1 MWLDRLVGAD
11 DVGTQISVVL
21 MKDSTDGEVWCGL
34 AHGQRFRFGGGT
46 SYKVGDKMTFHCWI
60 VTGFGV
66 DGDVL
71 LNPSSDSAVFSC
83 GPGTADS
90 RTTLSCCSGLGGIIL
105 GSSWAGFATQGMND
119 ISPLASKS
127 LAANFGPG
135 VVTGDLACPRVARD
149 LHQLCE
155 GISPILEAGFPC
167 QPYSVLGDRRG
178 SADERAAVLTSILR
192 LGWLTQCGGVV
203 LECVPGAS
211 ADQWVRS
218 TLSAFATK
226 MGFQTSDGILHLERF
241 WPSRRSRW
249 WWVATPSAW
258 KSIEIHDLPRSGW
271 QKLSDILKEWPV
283 WDVETESSLQWTQD
297 ELKYFRDV
305 RFGPDSRRL
314 NMSGQAPTALHSIG
328 AHFRACPCGCRGGK
342 FSDARLAQGGL
353 HSIEIRSARDPTVA
367 RHPHPQELGFL
378 QGIDLR
384 YRYQDP
390 PVDQLCLI
398 GDQPIWESSTF
409 EIGTLL
415 RGGGGP
421 TLTALQH
428 ILKSPD
434 MFERDVLIKRTQHHV
449 VPLPFFIW
457 DGGSMVEDAVRFKLQ
472 LESGCRHFLLP
483 KVFLRALLMI
493 ALPRLEGRSNGER
506 ALIFPNGKAEARLE
520 RMSQLLTHSLTLGS
534 SSLSKVSCKVV
545 VMRSG
550 NLLCQKCDQEPL
562 GQLFVDLTTPRI
574 FLQERKSLSV
584 GPLALLIIGSEHIDD
599 NRVHALTV
607 PARYAPS
614 GAPVL
619 VQCRALQ
626 LGDVKIEEA
635 GGPAP
640 EVGVLPTKVVRIQ
653 IFRDEFDGDWEAFTK
668 KPVRALIDR
677 LEPLQLCREA
687 GCTSSCHKYHPTVEE
702 NGVESAVVDLWGNRW
717 ASHEGKR
724 GEASEADVFSLFV
737 RIPESG
743 FNGLHK
749 ASGQGGIYIEPRLTD
764 GAGTDGAYAVIWLG
778 HLSGQQVRHI
788 VKTEEKAI
796 ATTRLGKRFG
806 IRVREANAST
816 GSKAWEIGARKE
828 PPSEVL
834 KLASGFVTV
843 PSSSD
848 AHGAVNT
855 KIQEVENR
863 VREQV
868 ESSLKA
874 HIGDLVQKDE
884 DMTSRGADDE
894 RLTRLEDEIVELR
907 EQGARFEEWFQ
918 QAGAVAKE
926 QQARWD
932 HFDQQLQSQ
941 ADFGNK
947 LAQSQ
952 LDKSLDQYFQK
963 QGTAISGRGDSPVS
977 VPSDDDDAPSDQ
989 GASMLDE
996 LEFIPWT
1003 IGELGELLLE
1013 PISKEIVLSKGGL
1026 RAVMGDFNAA
1036 PGTLSAHKLWRQC
1049 GWVEVQEEL
1058 FARFGVEP
1066 SPTCKGSSRP
1076 DQIWVCPELAR
1087 LLTATAVVP
1096 IFPDHDLL
1104 LAKFHVPNDV
1114 AFERH
1119 WQMPTKLP
1127 WHAVDKPALEAKL
1140 DTLEAPST
1148 SEDPTTELKRW
1159 ARRVEACVR
1168 DTVVDASIQ
1177 LIRVAHPFPE
1187 AGALKW
1193 TLEGVDAVVTP
1204 AADGYIV
1211 ESDLLLIDG
1220 QRLSCKVLVDEIAV
1234 IHDRLLRLWNARW
1247 GKHLNVPDDHWHR
1260 IVSFAANFLPRGHC
1274 PLPAI
1279 SFDVWIQ
1286 AVKSFKTFA
1295 ARGTDGIAREDLLSL
1310 PRKACLDLIEF
1321 FHRAEQGQGWPDQWL
1336 RAHMHCLAKK
1346 DDAEDVGS
1354 YRPITLFSLAYRVWA
1369 GIRAKQI
1376 LSFLGLFRFEHQSGF
1391 LPHAMASD
1399 VWFFVQAEI
1408 ETAYATG
1415 SQRCGLVADLV
1426 KAYNTIPRLPVKCF
1440 LNTVG
1445 APEALTACW
1454 HDFLGGLKRCFV
1466 VRNSVSDSALSFTG
1480 YPEGCPLSCCAMV
1493 CLDIAWHAYQQKFAP
1508 VVQHF
1513 SFVDNLE
1520 LVASDVRSLIRS
1532 FCVMEEFSRI
1542 CDLEIDRPKL
1552 YSWATSST
1560 NRRALEAG
1568 GFRIQLEARDL
1579 GGQAN
1584 YSAKSF
1590 VKTITARI
1598 DGIQSCFSD
1607 LRKSTLDTWAR
1618 VRCLSNALWP
1628 RALHGCESVRLG
1640 EGHFAKLRSGAMT
1653 ACRWNRPGSSP
1664 WVRIALLKTEILD
1677 PEFFQLWR
1685 SLWLIRRQCS
1695 TNHKLRALWALFMT
1709 SALASKAQGPF
1720 SKLVHLLHD
1729 IGWSINEHFCVE
1741 VPYGF
1746 QFNLLECSEAELKCL
1761 AAYFWRQKAAK
1772 HVKGR
1777 RSLADLDGYEAAHA
1791 EQFDRSLSRSDCE
1804 LLCIVRDGG
1813 HFTKDCISHFSSESG
1828 LCDLCQVEDSREH
1841 RFLTCPRYV
1850 GAREHF
1856 PDLASKWWAL
1866 KDSLA
1871 LHGLTSANPFK
1882 PLYWQALFALQNYE
1896 IEFRFPP
1903 PASDCWMIFTDGSGS
1918 NQQNKEL
1925 ALSAWAVISADEDD
1939 IVCSGWTPG
1948 LIQSVPR
1955 AETWALLAA
1964 VRWVSNEKGNAH
1976 IWIDNQGVVEV
1987 GRSLIS
1993 GFDLPDEVEN
2003 EDLWRPMGLA

>member
-1 MWLDRLVGAD
+1 MLFRVGEASLPGPP
-11 DVGTQISVVL
+11 V
-21 MKDSTDGEVWCGL
+21 
-34 AHGQRFRFGGGT
+34 
-46 SYKVGDKMTFHCWI
+46 KVGKC
-60 VTGFGV
+60 
-66 DGDVL
+66 
-71 LNPSSDSAVFSC
+71 A
-83 GPGTADS
+83 
-90 RTTLSCCSGLGGIIL
+90 
-105 GSSWAGFATQGMND
+105 
-119 ISPLASKS
+119 
-127 LAANFGPG
+127 
-135 VVTGDLACPRVARD
+135 
-149 LHQLCE
+149 
-155 GISPILEAGFPC
+155 
-167 QPYSVLGDRRG
+167 
-178 SADERAAVLTSILR
+178 
-192 LGWLTQCGGVV
+192 
-203 LECVPGAS
+203 
-211 ADQWVRS
+211 
-218 TLSAFATK
+218 
-226 MGFQTSDGILHLERF
+226 
-241 WPSRRSRW
+241 
-249 WWVATPSAW
+249 
-258 KSIEIHDLPRSGW
+258 
-271 QKLSDILKEWPV
+271 
-283 WDVETESSLQWTQD
+283 
-297 ELKYFRDV
+297 
-305 RFGPDSRRL
+305 
-314 NMSGQAPTALHSIG
+314 
-328 AHFRACPCGCRGGK
+328 GGK
-342 FSDARLAQGGL
+342 
-353 HSIEIRSARDPTVA
+353 
-367 RHPHPQELGFL
+367 
-378 QGIDLR
+378 
-384 YRYQDP
+384 
-390 PVDQLCLI
+390 
-398 GDQPIWESSTF
+398 
-409 EIGTLL
+409 
-415 RGGGGP
+415 
-421 TLTALQH
+421 
-428 ILKSPD
+428 
-434 MFERDVLIKRTQHHV
+434 
-449 VPLPFFIW
+449 PLP
-457 DGGSMVEDAVRFKLQ
+457 
-472 LESGCRHFLLP
+472 
-483 KVFLRALLMI
+483 
-493 ALPRLEGRSNGER
+493 
-506 ALIFPNGKAEARLE
+506 
-520 RMSQLLTHSLTLGS
+520 GS
-534 SSLSKVSCKVV
+534 SSSARPS
-545 VMRSG
+545 RGTAISG
-550 NLLCQKCDQEPL
+550 RGDSLASIPCDDDGAPRDEGACMIDEGLNAGDKPL
-562 GQLFVDLTTPRI
+562 P
-574 FLQERKSLSV
+574 
-584 GPLALLIIGSEHIDD
+584 GSSS
-599 NRVHALTV
+599 
-607 PARYAPS
+607 PAR
-614 GAPVL
+614 
-619 VQCRALQ
+619 
-626 LGDVKIEEA
+626 
-635 GGPAP
+635 
-640 EVGVLPTKVVRIQ
+640 
-653 IFRDEFDGDWEAFTK
+653 
-668 KPVRALIDR
+668 
-677 LEPLQLCREA
+677 
-687 GCTSSCHKYHPTVEE
+687 
-702 NGVESAVVDLWGNRW
+702 
-717 ASHEGKR
+717 
-724 GEASEADVFSLFV
+724 
-737 RIPESG
+737 
-743 FNGLHK
+743 
-749 ASGQGGIYIEPRLTD
+749 PR
-764 GAGTDGAYAVIWLG
+764 
-778 HLSGQQVRHI
+778 
-788 VKTEEKAI
+788 
-796 ATTRLGKRFG
+796 
-806 IRVREANAST
+806 
-816 GSKAWEIGARKE
+816 
-828 PPSEVL
+828 
-834 KLASGFVTV
+834 
-843 PSSSD
+843 
-848 AHGAVNT
+848 
-855 KIQEVENR
+855 
-863 VREQV
+863 
-868 ESSLKA
+868 
-874 HIGDLVQKDE
+874 
-884 DMTSRGADDE
+884 
-894 RLTRLEDEIVELR
+894 
-907 EQGARFEEWFQ
+907 
-918 QAGAVAKE
+918 
-926 QQARWD
+926 
-932 HFDQQLQSQ
+932 
-941 ADFGNK
+941 
-947 LAQSQ
+947 
-952 LDKSLDQYFQK
+952 

-1003 IGELGELLLE
+1003 IGSARGHAMGVCNPSGVSGKFDIFKAFPEGFHGVAETQATAKIQRRFSSAIRGPKDSRGFFSTHGAAAPLRPGSAYAGGWTGVTQISSNPLRSAQISWPGQEFQSGRVSVAMSRLGGVHVLNTVVYLPPRGPTYPRARELGELLLE

-1168 DTVVDASIQ
+1168 DTVTETFTFPNSCFGRCQVLQPRSRPVHHRIPKHSRAGDFVIEDSLLGRAAQLWFYQLRRFEHLHKCLVKGSGAAEAVLQRQLLWSSILRSKGFSKRFHSWWMTRPHPLQGSPCCLPIKIPDLASFVLIFEDYKGNYQKFIAWQRNKRQRVIQAKWEEAQSSFFKVTKRCARGPLESLIDVCEQRIEVVDASIQ

-1336 RAHMHCLAKK
+1336 RAHIHCLAKK

-2003 EDLWRPMGLA
+2003 EDLWRQVELEVHHCGCNLWLHKTPSHLHPDDCCSELESWCAFFNDRADAAARWANANRPSWFEGIYRRFADRWHTDDETFRQISKVHLEIARTDTSFTSERKPELEPVDEFVVFRERSDCTNAFTLAQLDRIPGWFDLLQPQEVRHDLLKGLLDFVCGLEGEGGSTGWVSFIELAVGLRAFVGADLVSFGSRDSPNPWLQVTFASELQLLKKAWRILCRLLCIDFSVEWVDLTRVRIHSGCGAVRVAWPERVEISVLSVLDAFTRHRPIVNSQGLARPMGLA